1 MPLNLPIF
9 LLALATVETGGR
21 DDAVGAHGERGR
33 WQISSVVWRQ
43 HTKLPFKRAHYEHD
57 AFSVARKHV
66 RWIQRQVPELN
77 SESPMVIALVWN
89 AGLNPKR
96 GYSRKTCD
104 FGRRVANLYHEEL
117 RLRNAQKPDQER
129 FLLVGS
135 TNTAG
140 TKQNSP

>member
-9 LLALATVETGGR
+9 LLALATVETGCR
-21 DDAVGAHGERGR
+21 DGAVGAHGEKGR
-33 WQISSVVWRQ
+33 YAITERVWRT
-43 HTKLPFKRAHYEHD
+43 HTKLPFGRAREHV
-57 AFSVARKHV
+57 FSRACAVQHVAWLQCRLPAGSREDPAAV
-66 RWIQRQVPELN
+66 
-77 SESPMVIALVWN
+77 AAAWN
-89 AGLNPKR
+89 GGLKGMARERPR
-96 GYSRKTCD
+96 D